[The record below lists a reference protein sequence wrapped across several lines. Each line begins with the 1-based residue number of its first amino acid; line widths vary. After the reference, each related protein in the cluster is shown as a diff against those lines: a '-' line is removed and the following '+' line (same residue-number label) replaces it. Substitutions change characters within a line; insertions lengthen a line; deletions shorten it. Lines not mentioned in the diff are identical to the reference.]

1 MVVVFAMSRSGARR
15 LILALAAAAVLLMA
29 LAAAIVYRS
38 VTRNGPL
45 ERRSI
50 SLEKQ
55 EDWQAFGGTWQYADG
70 VMTNNSDERG
80 AKLMTGSSYWSN
92 YSVEADVLLLGQY
105 GDAGLIIRA
114 SDEETGVDAYHGYMA
129 GLRDLDN
136 TLMMGRADY
145 GWKEYAAKRVMPR
158 VSAEQWYHVKFL
170 AFKCDFAVSA
180 TSQSRDT
187 TTIAIHD
194 PNCIQSGRF
203 GLKSYNTGAQWKN
216 VEIRPAT
223 QGDLTSM
230 IGNLQPQ
237 AAVPER
243 LPTGMEPAPY
253 DRFLEPI
260 ERDLQAHRSE
270 VHAQAISSLRLL
282 SPDAP
287 TPVTLEGVVTLTSP
301 MLYIQ
306 DSTGGVAISSS
317 HPHAPLQ
324 IGDEIEAR
332 GDAYLQDFSSEV
344 RNAEIRRLWS
354 HTPVSPVAVAASQA
368 ATGAFD
374 AQYVEVQ
381 GRLEEKHHDG
391 NGTET
396 LILEDESQSF
406 IALVNGTGRGSQ
418 LKGLK
423 EKSRLRLRGV
433 CVTNSKYTH
442 DLTGFAMLLPSAGD
456 IEVLAGP
463 PWWGPAHIIEL
474 AAGILLLLISVMTG
488 LFLVE
493 RWRMQ
498 AVLDERQ
505 RLAHEMH
512 DTLAQSFA
520 GLGFQLQAIRDD
532 VEDGIDISSQLD
544 LAQGMVR
551 NSHEEARRSIAALR
565 PEHLESVGLLSALEQ
580 CARRMI
586 SKSSHVTV
594 ITASHGEA
602 QSIPL
607 RVSDTLLR
615 IGYEAI
621 ANAIRHGNCSR
632 VSISL
637 VYGKSTVEMIVVDD
651 GMGFVVSSDSA
662 GFGIRGMHKR
672 ADNISAQFTINSSP
686 GEGTAVH
693 VVAPLPPSFLRGL
706 SHRWLIQ
713 LQMRK
718 THDEHTRP

>member
-1 MVVVFAMSRSGARR
+1 MSHTHSRRRVTVMVIAAAALV
-15 LILALAAAAVLLMA
+15 LALAAVL
-29 LAAAIVYRS
+29 VYRS
-38 VTRNGPL
+38 TTRTGPL
-45 ERRSI
+45 QRRVI

-80 AKLMTGSSYWSN
+80 AKLMTGSADWTN
-92 YSVEADVLLLGQY
+92 YSVDADVLLLGQY

-136 TLMMGRADY
+136 TLMIGRADY
-145 GWKEYAAKRVMPR
+145 GWKEYAVKRVMPR
-158 VSAEQWYHVKFL
+158 VSAEQWYHVRLL
-170 AFKCDFAVSA
+170 AFECDFAVSA
-180 TSQSRDT
+180 TSQTGET
-187 TTIAIHD
+187 TTIAIRD
-194 PNCIQSGRF
+194 QSCIKSGRF
-203 GLKSYNTGAQWKN
+203 GLKSYNTGAQWRN

-223 QGDLTSM
+223 QADLTAM
-230 IGNLQPQ
+230 IGSLQPQ
-237 AAVPER
+237 PAVPFG

-270 VHAQAISSLRLL
+270 IHAQAISSLRLL
-282 SPDAP
+282 SPEAP
-287 TPVTLEGVVTLTSP
+287 TSVTVQGVVTLTSP

-317 HPHAPLQ
+317 NPHAPLQ
-324 IGDEIEAR
+324 IGDEIEVR
-332 GDAYLQDFSSEV
+332 GDAYLKDFSSEL

-381 GRLEEKHHDG
+381 GKLEEKHDGG
-391 NGTET
+391 NGTEILT
-396 LILEDESQSF
+396 LEDESQSF
-406 IALVNGTGRGSQ
+406 MALVNGSARTPQ
-418 LKGLK
+418 LKALK
-423 EKSRLRLRGV
+423 EKSKLRLRGI
-433 CVTNSKYTH
+433 CVTDSRYTH
-442 DLTGFAMLLPSAGD
+442 DLTGFALLLPSSGD
-456 IEVLAGP
+456 IEVLEGP

-474 AAGILLLLISVMTG
+474 AAGVLLLLISVMTG

-532 VEDGIDISSQLD
+532 IEDGIEITSQLD

-551 NSHEEARRSIAALR
+551 NSHEEARRSISALR

-586 SKSSHVTV
+586 SQSSHVEVT
-594 ITASHGEA
+594 TSSKGEA

-621 ANAIRHGNCSR
+621 ANAIRHGDCNR
-632 VSISL
+632 VSISV
-637 VYGKSTVEMIVVDD
+637 VYGRSTVEMIIEDN

-672 ADNISAQFTINSSP
+672 ADNISAQFTINSMP
-686 GEGTAVH
+686 GQGTAVH
-693 VVAPLPPSFLRGL
+693 VLAPLPPSFLRAM
-706 SHRWLIQ
+706 SHRWLIPF
-713 LQMRK
+713 QMRK
-718 THDEHTRP
+718 THERTRV

>member
-1 MVVVFAMSRSGARR
+1 MVVVAMSRSVARR
-15 LILALAAAAVLLMA
+15 RVLGVALAAAVLVIAIAV
-29 LAAAIVYRS
+29 AIVYRWN
-38 VTRNGPL
+38 TRSGPV
-45 ERRSI
+45 EHRVI

-80 AKLMTGSSYWSN
+80 AKLMTGSNYWTN
-92 YSVEADVLLLGQY
+92 YSLDADVLLLGQY

-170 AFKCDFAVSA
+170 AFECDFAVSA
-180 TSQSRDT
+180 TSQSGDT
-187 TTIAIHD
+187 TTIAIRD
-194 PNCIQSGRF
+194 PDCIRSGRF

-216 VEIRPAT
+216 VEIRPAA
-223 QGDLTSM
+223 QSDLVSM
-230 IGNLQPQ
+230 IGSLQPQ
-237 AAVPER
+237 TAVPEK

-270 VHAQAISSLRLL
+270 IDAQAISSLRLL

-287 TPVTLEGVVTLTSP
+287 TPVTVEGVVTLTSP

-306 DSTGGVAISSS
+306 DSTGGVAIASS
-317 HPHAPLQ
+317 HSHVPLQ
-324 IGDEIEAR
+324 IGDEIEVK
-332 GDAYLQDFSSEV
+332 GDAYLQDFSSEL

-381 GRLEEKHHDG
+381 GRLEEKHNDG

-396 LILEDESQSF
+396 LTLEDESQSF
-406 IALVNGTGRGSQ
+406 MALVSGTGRTSQ

-423 EKSRLRLRGV
+423 EKSKLRLRGI
-433 CVTNSKYTH
+433 CVTDSRYTH
-442 DLTGFAMLLPSAGD
+442 DLTGFALLLPSSGD
-456 IEVLAGP
+456 IEVLEGP
-463 PWWGPAHIIEL
+463 PWWGPAHMIEL
-474 AAGILLLLISVMTG
+474 AAGVLLLLISVMTG

-532 VEDGIDISSQLD
+532 VDDGIDISSQLD

-551 NSHEEARRSIAALR
+551 NSHEEARRSISALR

-586 SKSSHVTV
+586 SQSSYVEVT
-594 ITASHGEA
+594 TASKGEA

-621 ANAIRHGNCSR
+621 ANAIRHGDCTR

-637 VYGKSTVEMIVVDD
+637 LYGKSTVEMIIEDNGV
-651 GMGFVVSSDSA
+651 GFVVSSDSA

-672 ADNISAQFTINSSP
+672 ADNISAHFRINSSP

-693 VVAPLPPSFLRGL
+693 VVAPLPPSFLRAL

-713 LQMRK
+713 LQLRK
-718 THDEHTRP
+718 THDERTRA